1 MSGEKKGMIAASAA
15 YVIFGL
21 SYLFSK
27 MALNITNPIILLC
40 VRFSITF
47 ALLNLLVATKLLK
60 LNLKGKK
67 LLAPILLGV
76 LQPVLYFFLENYGLS
91 YTTTSF
97 TGMISALCPVFT
109 TVLGAIFL
117 KEMPNR
123 KQWMCICVS
132 IVGVLMV
139 TMKVSSGENTMLG
152 CACLLLAYFTGSFYS
167 LLVRKLSKDFSA
179 FELTYI
185 MFTVG
190 FVFFLGFAF
199 IQYRGETVDMLVD
212 ALSHRDFVIAALYLG
227 GLSSVGAYM
236 LANYSLAK
244 LPVARQSIFQ
254 NMSTVVSVLAGVII
268 MGDEFTWLSLAA
280 FALILAGVWG
290 ANKFAGAACSE

>member
-1 MSGEKKGMIAASAA
+1 MSSEKKGMIAASTA

-40 VRFSITF
+40 VRFTITF
-47 ALLNLLVATKLLK
+47 ALLNLLVLTGLMK

-67 LLAPILLGV
+67 LLLPILLGV

-117 KEMPNR
+117 KERPNK
-123 KQWMCICVS
+123 KQWLCICVS
-132 IVGVLMV
+132 IAGVLMV
-139 TMKVSSGENTMLG
+139 SLKGSSGTNTALG

-199 IQYRGETVDMLVD
+199 IRYQGETTAMLAD

-254 NMSTVVSVLAGVII
+254 NMSTVVSVMAGVIV
-268 MGDEFTWLSLAA
+268 MGDAFTWLNLAA

-290 ANKFAGAACSE
+290 VNRFTQAQN

>member
-1 MSGEKKGMIAASAA
+1 MDGERKGMLAAGTA
-15 YVIFGL
+15 YIIFGL

-27 MALNITNPIILLC
+27 MALNITDPVILLC

-47 ALLNLLVATKLLK
+47 VLLNLLVATRLLK
-60 LNLKGKK
+60 LNLRGKK
-67 LLAPILLGV
+67 LLGPILLGV

-97 TGMISALCPVFT
+97 TGMLSALAPVFV

-117 KEMPNR
+117 REMPNK
-123 KQWMCICVS
+123 KQWLGIGVS
-132 IVGVLMV
+132 IAGVLMV
-139 TMKVSSGENTMLG
+139 TMKVSTGENTMLG
-152 CACLLLAYFTGSFYS
+152 CICLLLAYFSGSFYS
-167 LLVRKLSKDFSA
+167 LLVRKMSGEYTA

-199 IQYRGETVDMLVD
+199 LQNGKETVNMIAY

-254 NMSTVVSVLAGVII
+254 SMSTAVSVLAGVIV
-268 MGDEFTWLSLAA
+268 MGDEFTWVSLIA
-280 FALILAGVWG
+280 FVLIMAGVWG
-290 ANKFAGAACSE
+290 VNRFADAQST